1 MKDINLQDLL
11 EAGCH
16 FGHQSTRFHPKAR
29 SFIFT
34 KRDKVHI
41 IDLVKTKEGLEKAG
55 VFVKTT
61 AAKGGEVLFVATKR
75 QAKGIVTEVAKK
87 IGVSYFTRRFI
98 GGFLTNFDEVKKN
111 IEKLNKMAEDQ
122 KKGEWK
128 KFTKHEQ
135 AKLRRELAKLEILYG
150 GVKTVEKVPDA
161 LFIVDIQKEAGV
173 LREARSKG
181 VSVVA
186 VVDTN
191 TNPMLVDYSIPAND
205 DAVGSIKYI
214 TEYIGEA
221 YEEGKKLF
229 KKVKVKKESEG
240 GKS

>member
-1 MKDINLQDLL
+1 MKEISLQDLL

-16 FGHQSTRFHPKAR
+16 FGHQSTKLHPKAR
-29 SFIFT
+29 TFIFT

-41 IDLVKTKEGLEKAG
+41 IDLAKTKEGLEKAAE
-55 VFVKTT
+55 FVEELGK
-61 AAKGGEVLFVATKR
+61 KGAEILFVATKR
-75 QAKGIVTEVAKK
+75 QAKGTVAEVAEKVAG
-87 IGVSYFTRRFI
+87 IHHFTRRFI

-111 IEKLNKMAEDQ
+111 IEKLNKMEIEE

-135 AKLRRELAKLEILYG
+135 AKLKRELVKLNILYG
-150 GVKTVEKVPDA
+150 GVKDVKELPEA

-173 LREARSKG
+173 LREARRQG

-186 VVDTN
+186 IVDTN
-191 TNPMLVDYSIPAND
+191 ADPVLVDYPIPAND
-205 DAVGSIKYI
+205 DAVGSIRYI

-221 YEEGKKLF
+221 YKEGKTKNKKLKMKNTN
-229 KKVKVKKESEG
+229 KK
-240 GKS
+240 